1 MLTTPQ
7 FFRRAAAGIALA
19 ILPATLTACQ
29 PKQTA
34 KLSAEQVADYNKS
47 AIVLIQTNHKVDF
60 SYPEPTINQRKF
72 DQLTQDASD
81 RFTRGELKTQ
91 SEVMS
96 FMFKEFFGNPTKY
109 LRAGNKVQ
117 TQADVD
123 TTGTGFVI
131 DGSGLV
137 ATASHVVS
145 NEGDSIKQAIAETA
159 LEKVTVGFCKASL
172 SSLSTEAQTVL
183 AETTSAKELMTQCI
197 QGFAGYYSE
206 YLTIGK
212 VQTKASVVMQSTMPG
227 QNGTPKVFTSEIKKF
242 GKTIPDEDVA
252 ILKISGVSNLPT
264 IKLGDSKTAVVGNHV
279 ISIGFPGAI
288 TKNFS
293 ESKTLSEPTLTS
305 GSVSAIQKGM
315 LQTEAVVSPGS
326 SGGPLFNEKGEVIG
340 VASFIALNDKGAAVG
355 GGNFFV
361 PTSVLQ
367 QFLQE
372 NGLTAKPSEINQR
385 YQQAAELYQAGHYR
399 RSLKMFEE
407 IRNTNPDY
415 PYIQQ
420 KISEAQNNIPNEPT
434 DWGMILGGAALALG
448 VLGGAGGFIAKRYLS
463 HQKRAANPEMVP
475 ITMPQP
481 TANQDA
487 PNYTVLKTGSIDYQ
501 EIARRN

>member
-1 MLTTPQ
+1 MLTRPQ
-7 FFRRAAAGIALA
+7 LLRRSAAGIVLA

-29 PKQTA
+29 PNQTA
-34 KLSAEQVADYNKS
+34 KLSAEQVAEYNKS
-47 AIVLIQTNHKVDF
+47 AIVLIQTNHKVNF
-60 SYPEPTINQRKF
+60 TYPTPAINQQQYQ
-72 DQLTQDASD
+72 QLVQSTAD
-81 RFTRGELKTQ
+81 RLQRGELKTKG
-91 SEVMS
+91 EVVGYL
-96 FMFKEFFGNPTKY
+96 FKELFGNPIKY
-109 LRAGNKVQ
+109 LRAGNKVE
-117 TQADVD
+117 TEADVA

-145 NEGDSIKQAIAETA
+145 NEGDGIKKAIAETA
-159 LEKVTVGFCKASL
+159 LKKVTIGYCKET
-172 SSLSTEAQTVL
+172 LSTLDAESQRLL
-183 AETTSAKELMTQCI
+183 AETTSAKELMRDCVK
-197 QGFAGYYSE
+197 GFARYYAE
-206 YLTIGK
+206 YLSIGK

-227 QNGTPKVFTSEIKKF
+227 QNGTPKVFNSEIKKF

-264 IKLGDSKTAVVGNHV
+264 IKLGDSKTTVVGNRV

-288 TKNFS
+288 TQNFG

-305 GSVSAIQKGM
+305 GSVSAIQKG
-315 LQTEAVVSPGS
+315 LIQTEAVVSPGS
-326 SGGPLFNEKGEVIG
+326 SGGPLFNEKGEVVG
-340 VASFIALNDKGAAVG
+340 VASFITLNDKGAAVG

-361 PTSVLQ
+361 PTSVLN

-385 YQQAAELYQAGHYR
+385 YQQAAELYQGAHYR
-399 RSLKMFEE
+399 QSLKMFEE

-420 KISEAQNNIPNEPT
+420 KISEAQNNIPNEPI
-434 DWGMILGGAALALG
+434 DWGMILGGSALGLG
-448 VLGGAGGFIAKRYLS
+448 VLGGAGGFFGKRYLDRKKS
-463 HQKRAANPEMVP
+463 VTPVTTPEQNTSLELEKNTTSEIPVM
-475 ITMPQP
+475 
-481 TANQDA
+481 
-487 PNYTVLKTGSIDYQ
+487 DYQ